1 MKSSIYASHQR
12 NIIII
17 TLAVAL
23 APLLL
28 LGVSIYSQFA
38 KMASEKARNQITY
51 RARSQAQA
59 VDTFLRERTAL
70 LGSVASTHTYDYM
83 VNEQNLSNLYEILN
97 YWEGAFVDLG
107 VIDEHGNQVAYVG
120 AYGLKGLNY
129 YEQPWFSEVMI
140 KGVYISDV
148 YLGYR
153 NTPHFIIAIRKKVE
167 DRSWIL
173 RATIDLDVFG
183 AMVASAQVG
192 NTGDAYILNRHGQ
205 YQTSPRFGGE
215 IMSFSP
221 LTTSSFGADVTYLET
236 ESELGKQIIVA
247 GCRLKRGDWI
257 MVVTQDYMDERAGL
271 FKARNLEIIISL
283 LGILTIVFATIF
295 TSTLSVK
302 KLKENDQRMAQLNAQ
317 LIQSDK
323 LAALG
328 KMAAGVAHEIN
339 NPLAVILQKT
349 GWMEDLLA
357 EEEFQKSENY
367 EEFRSSIKK
376 IEEHV
381 ERARKVVHGMLGYAR
396 KMEPHLEE
404 VDINFVLTQTIG
416 LLSNF
421 SKSNNIV
428 IKPELDDHLPRIGGD
443 QSQLQQVVLNLLTN
457 AVDAIGRDGEIRVV
471 SEKVQDHLA
480 IRVIDNGPGI
490 PESLQKKVFDPF
502 FTTKETGRGTGLGL
516 WVSYDIVEKMGGKL
530 LLKSTVGKGTEFTV
544 ELPMVPPPKR

>member
-1 MKSSIYASHQR
+1 MKSSIYRSHQR
-12 NIIII
+12 NIILI

-23 APLLL
+23 APLLV
-28 LGVSIYSQFA
+28 LGFNIYFQFS
-38 KMASEKARNQITY
+38 KMAMEKARSQITY

-70 LGSVASTHTYDYM
+70 LGSVASTHPYAYM
-83 VNEQNLSNLYEILN
+83 VNEQNLSNLFEILN

-107 VIDEHGNQVAYVG
+107 VIDEKGDQKAYFG
-120 AYGLKGLNY
+120 AFGLKGLNY
-129 YEQPWFSEVMI
+129 YDQPWFSEVMV

-153 NTPHFIIAIRKKVE
+153 KLPHFIIAVRQKE
-167 DRSWIL
+167 GDRSWIL

-183 AMVASAQVG
+183 AMVGSAQVG
-192 NTGDAYILNRHGQ
+192 NTGDAYIINRQGL
-205 YQTSPRFGGE
+205 YQTRPRFSGD
-215 IMSFSP
+215 IMSPSE
-221 LTTSSFGADVTYLET
+221 LDANRFGADVTYLEFQ
-236 ESELGKQIIVA
+236 SPAGKALIAA
-247 GCRLKRGDWI
+247 GCRLKRGEWI
-257 MVVTQDYMDERAGL
+257 MVVTQDLADERASL
-271 FKARNLEIIISL
+271 FKTRNIEIIIISL
-283 LGILTIVFATIF
+283 GVLTIVFATIF
-295 TSTLSVK
+295 TSTMSVN
-302 KLKENDQRMAQLNAQ
+302 KLKENDHRLAELNAQ

-349 GWMEDLLA
+349 GWMEDLLD
-357 EEEFQKSENY
+357 EEEFKKSENY
-367 EEFRSSIKK
+367 QEYRSSIKK

-404 VDINFVLTQTIG
+404 VDINQVCNQTIS

-421 SKSNNIV
+421 ARNNNIT
-428 IKPELDDHLPRIGGD
+428 IKPELDEHLPRVGGD
-443 QSQLQQVVLNLLTN
+443 QAQLQQVVLNLLTN

-471 SEKVQDHLA
+471 SQANRDRLF
-480 IRVIDNGPGI
+480 IRVVDNGPGI
-490 PESLQKKVFDPF
+490 PENIQKKVFDPF

-530 LLKSTVGKGTEFTV
+530 QLKSVVGKGTEFIV
-544 ELPMVPPPKR
+544 ELPVIPPPER